1 MKLPAL
7 LLYVFLVFALSWA
20 LQIGA
25 IAFAGNPE
33 SPAAAPWLVSAM
45 FVPALVTLGFVRFYR
60 PTRGL
65 LLWKPTWAMIPLLL
79 AAFVVPTVIGFATVG
94 AIELLQWGH
103 SNWFVFRQTSVSIS
117 GGPWLFGRGVQSWQL
132 FVANVCATG
141 GAYALFNAL
150 FAIGEELGW
159 RGFLQGQLTARLGTT
174 GGIALLGL
182 LWAFW
187 HLPVL
192 LAGYD
197 YPEQPLLGAFVF
209 MPIQLVAASFFLGW
223 LTVRARTVWPAAVA
237 HGAVNSIEEGV
248 TSHLHL
254 AVPHLAEDLTRL
266 AIIVFVGLMFWA
278 LLARRERQNRD
289 STSHAIPKSDAS

>member
-1 MKLPAL
+1 MEKSMKLPAL
-7 LLYVFLVFALSWA
+7 ILYVFLLFALGWA
-20 LQIGA
+20 LQFGA
-25 IAFAGNPE
+25 IVFVGNPE
-33 SPAAAPWLVSAM
+33 SSAAAPWLVSAM

-60 PTRGL
+60 PARGL
-65 LLWKPTWAMIPLLL
+65 LLWKPTWRMIPLLI
-79 AAFVVPTVIGFATVG
+79 AAFVVPTGIGFATVA

-103 SNWFVFRQTSVSIS
+103 SSWFVFRQAGVSIS
-117 GGPWLFGRGVQSWQL
+117 GGPWLFGRGVQAWPL
-132 FVANVCATG
+132 FVANVLFTG

-187 HLPVL
+187 HLPAL

-197 YPEQPLLGAFVF
+197 YPEHPLLGAFVF

-223 LTVRARTVWPAAVA
+223 LTIRARTVWPAAVA

-254 AVPHLAEDLTRL
+254 AVPHLYEDITRIAITVL
-266 AIIVFVGLMFWA
+266 AGLVFWA
-278 LLARRERQNRD
+278 LLAQRERRRQ
-289 STSHAIPKSDAS
+289 A